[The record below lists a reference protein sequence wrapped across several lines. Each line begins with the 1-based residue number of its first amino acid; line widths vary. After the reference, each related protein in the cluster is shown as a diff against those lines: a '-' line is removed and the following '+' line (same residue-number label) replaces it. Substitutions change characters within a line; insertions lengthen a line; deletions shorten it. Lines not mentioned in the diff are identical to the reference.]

1 MINLLGHVA
10 DFASITINVITC
22 YCRNAL
28 AWLLR
33 SEEPTSDIRVSM
45 GIADDLL
52 NNVVS
57 LDAVFIVGISFVF
70 ELTVAARKKLKS

>member
-1 MINLLGHVA
+1 
-10 DFASITINVITC
+10 
-22 YCRNAL
+22 
-28 AWLLR
+28 
-33 SEEPTSDIRVSM
+33 M